1 MKKPVEDKIEPEI
14 SAVEPDEEGGELEV
28 VEQIAPIKGLTKS
41 GRPRKQMSDE
51 VKARNKEVLAIAR
64 EKARLLKKSQSA
76 LTAKQKAEAKEKKQ
90 IELDAKKKAKE
101 DLKAKQDEQ
110 IQEYEKQEHESKVEK
125 LKEVKTLPTKKKKKA
140 VVVLEQDDSE
150 SEVEE
155 IVVKTR
161 KTKKQPPA
169 PTPSIPPPPPPRV
182 PPVPVPTAYTEQ
194 EIVKLKAQ
202 KLAFENQQKKNNLL
216 MAAIFN

>member
-1 MKKPVEDKIEPEI
+1 MKKKPDAIVVEPEI
-14 SAVEPDEEGGELEV
+14 TEEEPEENDGDLEV
-28 VEQIAPIKGLTKS
+28 VEEIAPIKGLTKS
-41 GRPRKQMSDE
+41 GRPRKQMSPE
-51 VKARNKEVLAIAR
+51 VKARNAANLAIAR

-76 LTAKQKAEAKEKKQ
+76 VTAKEKLVVK
-90 IELDAKKKAKE
+90 EKKDAENESKKKAKA

-110 IQEYEKQEHESKVEK
+110 IEAYQKQEHDAKIKKIE
-125 LKEVKTLPTKKKKKA
+125 EVKTLPTKKKKKA
-140 VVVLEQDDSE
+140 VVVLEQDESE

-169 PTPSIPPPPPPRV
+169 PAPTPPPRV

-202 KLAFENQQKKNNLL
+202 KLAFEKQQKKEALL
-216 MAAIFN
+216 LNAIFN